1 MNDLRQEYVQWLDRL
16 SSDLRSQ
23 GYASVLNKEFVEQD
37 ATIVINRLLPEFAYL
52 MYIEV
57 ESYKKYFI
65 ADYSG
70 RNTVVKLIDRSID
83 HKKTARIRALE
94 NSRLT
99 DHLTF
104 EEEINRLK
112 SLQHLLEQSDFE

>member
-1 MNDLRQEYVQWLDRL
+1 MNELQKEYSQWLDRL

-23 GYASVLNKEFVEQD
+23 GYASVLNKEFVEHD
-37 ATIVINRLLPEFAYL
+37 ATIVLNHLLPEFTHL
-52 MYIEV
+52 IYIEV

-83 HKKTARIRALE
+83 HQKTARLRTLE

-99 DHLTF
+99 DHYLF
-104 EEEINRLK
+104 EQEINRLK
-112 SLQHLLEQSDFE
+112 SLQSLLEHSDFE

>member
-1 MNDLRQEYVQWLDRL
+1 MNELQQEYSQWLNRL

-23 GYASVLNKEFVEQD
+23 GYSSVLNKEFAEQD
-37 ATIVINRLLPEFAYL
+37 ATIVIHRLLPEFAYL

-112 SLQHLLEQSDFE
+112 SLQLLLEQSDFE